1 MVTIARRS
9 IAEDERHAEPMA
21 ESMAALSSDALL
33 DALSEAIV
41 RFDADERVV
50 GANVAFRELF
60 VGLDDLLDEAVT
72 AETLFAA
79 LTVHLAPAVVQGA
92 PALLDERLS
101 RLRSPGPAWRQFLA
115 DGRIVEVEDRDL
127 PCGGRLTCYRDVTR
141 QVSDFSHLSQRLS
154 AVESMEDGI
163 AILDGRAVLDYVNPA
178 MVQLLGFADAQSQMG
193 RPLFDLLSRQ
203 SACQLKEDVLPALP
217 NTHRWRGEVTAL
229 RATGEEI
236 PLEISITQL
245 DEGGAVVVARSLVEQ
260 KANAAERARLQ
271 AQFFGA
277 QKMEALG
284 TLAGSIAH
292 DFNNM
297 LTSIM
302 GYATFLMDDLP
313 LDSRQNGYARHIL
326 TAGERA
332 QSLVAQIL
340 SFSRRGESA
349 HRAFFPA
356 SIMRETA
363 TFLQA
368 MLPPR
373 IDLALHIADE
383 DVQTAGDPTQIAQV
397 VMNLAVNA
405 RDAMPKTGGRI
416 DLTLVEQEPQAQ
428 TSDSALFASFG
439 NLSALPEGSDRWLCL
454 SVSDNGKGMSQET
467 LDRVFEP
474 FFTTKGDDGGT
485 GLGLAAV
492 QGIVVEHGGGTTIAT
507 EPGKG
512 STFCVYLPVHDGV
525 S

>member
-9 IAEDERHAEPMA
+9 IADEERHAEQMA
-21 ESMAALSSDALL
+21 EGEAALSSDALL

-41 RFDADERVV
+41 RFDASERVV
-50 GANVAFRELF
+50 GANAAFREMF
-60 VGLDDLLDEAVT
+60 AGLDDVLGEAAT

-79 LTVHLAPAVVQGA
+79 LTVHLAPAIVQGA
-92 PALLDERLS
+92 PALLDERLR
-101 RLRSPGPAWRQFLA
+101 RLRSPGPPWRQFLT

-141 QVSDFSHLSQRLS
+141 QVSEFSHLSQRLS

-163 AILDGRAVLDYVNPA
+163 AILDKDGALDYVNPA
-178 MVQLLGFADAQSQMG
+178 MVDLFGFDDAQHPMR
-193 RPLFDLLSRQ
+193 RPWLDLLTEP
-203 SACQLKEDVLPALP
+203 SAELLAQEVLPALS
-217 NTHRWRGEVTAL
+217 NTHRWRGEVMAV
-229 RATGEEI
+229 RATGDEI

-260 KANAAERARLQ
+260 KENAAERARLQ

-302 GYATFLMDDLP
+302 GYATFLIDDLP
-313 LDSRQNGYARHIL
+313 AETRQSGYARHIL

-340 SFSRRGESA
+340 SFSRRGEST
-349 HRAFFPA
+349 HRSFAPA
-356 SIMRETA
+356 SILQETA

-373 IDLALHIADE
+373 IDLSLQIEDE
-383 DVQTAGDPTQIAQV
+383 HLQANGDPTQIAQV
-397 VMNLAVNA
+397 IMNLAVNA
-405 RDAMPKTGGRI
+405 RDAMPKTGGNI
-416 DLTLVEQEPQAQ
+416 SLVLRDVRSDNPAGSIEP
-428 TSDSALFASFG
+428 SASFG
-439 NLSALPEGSDRWLCL
+439 NLTVLPEGSDRWLCL
-454 SVSDNGKGMSQET
+454 AVSDSGDGMSPDI
-467 LDRVFEP
+467 LARIFEP
-474 FFTTKGDDGGT
+474 FFTTKGDGGGT

-492 QGIVVEHGGGTTIAT
+492 QGIVIEHGGGMTVST

-512 STFCVYLPVHDGV
+512 STFSVYLPAHERA

>member
-1 MVTIARRS
+1 MVSIARRS
-9 IAEDERHAEPMA
+9 IADKVQRPDAQAAGPDGVPAEV
-21 ESMAALSSDALL
+21 LL
-33 DALSEAIV
+33 DALSDAIV
-41 RFDADERVV
+41 RFDADECVI
-50 GANVAFRELF
+50 GANAAFRSLF
-60 VGLDDLLDEAVT
+60 SGLEDLLTESVT

-79 LTVHLAPAVVQGA
+79 LTVHLAPATVQGT
-92 PALLDERLS
+92 PALLDERLR
-101 RLRSPGPAWRQFLA
+101 RLREPGPPWRQFLA

-127 PCGGRLTCYRDVTR
+127 PNGGRLSCYRDVTR

-163 AILDGRAVLDYVNPA
+163 AILDSDACLDYVNPA
-178 MVQLLGFADAQSQMG
+178 LVRLL
-193 RPLFDLLSRQ
+193 DLVDGQNKIGGKWTGLLNRS
-203 SACQLKEDVLPALP
+203 SASHLETIVLPALP
-217 NTHRWRGEVTAL
+217 NTRHWRGEVA
-229 RATGEEI
+229 AIKSSGGEI
-236 PLEISITQL
+236 PLDISLTIL

-260 KANAAERARLQ
+260 KANEAERARLQ

-302 GYATFLMDDLP
+302 GYATFLIDDLKQE
-313 LDSRQNGYARHIL
+313 SAQRGYAQNIL

-340 SFSRRGESA
+340 SFSRRGEA
-349 HRAFFPA
+349 GHRPFQPA
-356 SIMRETA
+356 AIVLETA
-363 TFLQA
+363 TFLRA

-373 IDLALHIADE
+373 MALELAIENEDLLAM
-383 DVQTAGDPTQIAQV
+383 GDPTQIGQV

-405 RDAMPKTGGRI
+405 RDATPKDGGTIRLSLTERSPWAQEQGAQANATVGMPNLKAHDGRWI
-416 DLTLVEQEPQAQ
+416 
-428 TSDSALFASFG
+428 
-439 NLSALPEGSDRWLCL
+439 CL
-454 SVSDNGKGMSQET
+454 AVSDAGAGMSQSV

-474 FFTTKGDDGGT
+474 FFTTKGEGGGT

-492 QGIVVEHGGGTTIAT
+492 RGIIVEHGGGVIVQSNPGQGTLIEAFLPLY
-507 EPGKG
+507 EPG
-512 STFCVYLPVHDGV
+512 S
-525 S
+525 

>member
-9 IAEDERHAEPMA
+9 IADEERHAERHMDGMA
-21 ESMAALSSDALL
+21 TLSPDSLL
-33 DALSEAIV
+33 DALSDAIV
-41 RFDADERVV
+41 RFDASERVV
-50 GANVAFRELF
+50 GANAAFRELF
-60 VGLDDLLDEAVT
+60 VGLDDVLDDGAT

-92 PALLDERLS
+92 PALLDERLH
-101 RLRSPGPAWRQFLA
+101 RLRSPGPAWRQFLT

-163 AILDGRAVLDYVNPA
+163 AIVDTQGAFDYVNPA
-178 MVQLLGFADAQSQMG
+178 MVELLGFQDAQRQMG
-193 RPLFDLLSRQ
+193 RLWLDVLTET
-203 SACQLKEDVLPALP
+203 SARHLAQDVLPALP
-217 NTHRWRGEVTAL
+217 NTHRWRGEVMAVK
-229 RATGEEI
+229 ASGDDI
-236 PLEISITQL
+236 PLEISITRL
-245 DEGGAVVVARSLVEQ
+245 DEGGAVIVARSLVEQ

-302 GYATFLMDDLP
+302 GYATFLIDDLP
-313 LDSRQNGYARHIL
+313 AETHQNGYARHIL

-349 HRAFFPA
+349 HKVFPPA
-356 SIMRETA
+356 SILQETSV
-363 TFLQA
+363 FLQA

-373 IDLALHIADE
+373 IDLSLQIE
-383 DVQTAGDPTQIAQV
+383 DDDLEIVGDPTQIAQV

-405 RDAMPKTGGRI
+405 RDAVPKTGGTI
-416 DLTLVEQEPQAQ
+416 KLALSEIFPDDQA
-428 TSDSALFASFG
+428 SNGAPSASFG
-439 NLSALPEGSDRWLCL
+439 NLTDLPEGTDRWLCL
-454 SVSDNGKGMSQET
+454 AVSDSGEGMSAGV
-467 LDRVFEP
+467 LKRIFEP
-474 FFTTKGDDGGT
+474 FYTTKGDCGGT

-492 QGIVVEHGGGTTIAT
+492 QGIVIEHGGGMTVSTK
-507 EPGKG
+507 PGEG
-512 STFCVYLPVHDGV
+512 STFCVYLPGHKSG